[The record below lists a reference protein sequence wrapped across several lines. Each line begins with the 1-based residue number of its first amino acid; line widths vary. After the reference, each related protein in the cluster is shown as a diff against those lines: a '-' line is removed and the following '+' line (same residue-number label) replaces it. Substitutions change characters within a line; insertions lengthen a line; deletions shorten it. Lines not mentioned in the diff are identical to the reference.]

1 MDIQIKTYSGYREK
15 EILPLYEA
23 VSWTNYTDCPQM
35 LEQAYLNSL
44 RVYGAYDK
52 DFLVGII
59 RVVGDGH
66 SVILIQDIIVYPD
79 YQRKGIGSL
88 LIQKVKEEYEG
99 VYQMHLF
106 TEDREKTIAFYRSL
120 GFRMAKEMGCCGFSI
135 YST

>member
-1 MDIQIKTYSGYREK
+1 MDIQIKIYSGYREK

-23 VSWTNYTDCPQM
+23 VGWTNYTARPQM

-44 RVYGAYDK
+44 RVYGAYEEDR
-52 DFLVGII
+52 LVGII

-66 SVILIQDIIVYPD
+66 SVILIQDIIVHPD
-79 YQRKGIGSL
+79 FQRRGIGSL
-88 LIQKVKEEYEG
+88 LIQKVKAEYEG

-120 GFRMAKEMGCCGFSI
+120 GFQMAKEMGCCGFSI